1 MMNIKLPKP
10 TTYQSQVIDF
20 LTAEPMYSSGKT
32 ACVKSVRQSGKSFM
46 SMLVLFM
53 FALTKKCRSVYIA
66 PTLQQATMTFKAI
79 VNALKDTPLLSAT
92 NGSTFAIEFTNGS
105 DILFRSTAQG
115 TSLRG
120 LTVTGILILDEAAFL
135 KDEDINTVLPFCNAH
150 NAPILAISTPFARS
164 GYFYDLYTMGIQN
177 ANQKLKAWDWAKH
190 PEISRFLTEE
200 RKDFYRRTM
209 TRQMYNT
216 EILGQFLAD
225 DGLLFT
231 NISAN
236 ICDDSSKPDM
246 SHLYIGIDFGT
257 GTTNDFTVV
266 SVFNDEHVQVA
277 VHATNTLTPM
287 QQVDWIAEILN
298 GYAKKGTIM
307 RILAEVN
314 SIGHVYIDSLRRKLD
329 KNIKIT
335 PWTTSNKSKKDLVS
349 TFQLALEQNDVK
361 IVNDHELITELGA
374 YEMQVSKSGT
384 VTYNGR
390 TGVHD
395 DYVMATMLSFYALK
409 SMTRSTYRISLV

>member
-1 MMNIKLPKP
+1 MNIKLPKP

-46 SMLVLFM
+46 SMLVLLM

-79 VNALKDTPLLSAT
+79 VNAVKETPLLATT
-92 NGSTFAIEFTNGS
+92 NGSTFAIEFSNGS

-164 GYFYDLYTMGIQN
+164 GYFYELYTIGMKEDK
-177 ANQKLKAWDWAKH
+177 QKIKAWDWSKH
-190 PEISRFLTEE
+190 PEIARFLTDE
-200 RKDFYRRTM
+200 RKDFYKRTM
-209 TRQMYNT
+209 SRQMYNT

-225 DGLLFT
+225 DGILFT

-236 ICDDSSKPDM
+236 IRDESLKYNTSK
-246 SHLYIGIDFGT
+246 LYIGIDFGT
-257 GTTNDFTVV
+257 GSGKDYTVI
-266 SVFNDEHVQVA
+266 SVFNDDNIQVGL
-277 VHATNTLTPM
+277 HATNKLTPM
-287 QQVDWIAEILN
+287 QQVEWLAEILN
-298 GYAKKGTIM
+298 NYNKKGVIM

-314 SIGHVYIDSLRRKLD
+314 SIGHVYIDSLKRHLD

-335 PWTTSNKSKKDLVS
+335 PWNTSNKTKKDLVT
-349 TFQLALEQNDVK
+349 TFQLALEQNNVK
-361 IVNDHELITELGA
+361 IMNEHELITELGA
-374 YEMQVSKSGT
+374 YEMQISKSG
-384 VTYNGR
+384 VITYNGR
-390 TGVHD
+390 VGVHD

-409 SMTRSTYRISLV
+409 SMTSNSSYHISMI